1 MITMLYLYAILY
13 FYYICIILLYEKGIL
28 KGINLI
34 RKIKKYATTNT
45 LVVLGIILGVAFG
58 ILFPEL
64 ALKQKLIG
72 TAFVYFLKMLVV
84 PLVFASIYVAI
95 LGLGSIEHLKRMG
108 LKTIGLY
115 ILTTAL
121 AVVTAIIAMNIFH
134 IGEHVS
140 NVGLEYAKAATLA
153 PFSFENMILSF
164 IPTNIFH
171 ALAEG
176 KMMQIIIFAIM
187 FGVASL
193 YLSPKQQEPLTNFFT
208 SVSEAM
214 LKMAEWVILMTPIGV
229 FSLISYVIAEQGI
242 DVVFGLYKYVLVVI
256 GVILFHGLITLP
268 AILKFFTKVNPYAY
282 LSNVR
287 EAPIMAFSTASS
299 AATLPVSMRV
309 VEEIG
314 GVDKKTA
321 SFVLPLGATVSM
333 DGTAAYLSVAV
344 LYIANLAGVAL
355 SLGDQILLGITVV
368 ALSVGV
374 AALPSASLV
383 MMVIILNQIGLPV
396 EYMALIVAVDRILD
410 MCRTSLNVTSDLIV
424 TKIVDEFEK
433 RR

>member
-1 MITMLYLYAILY
+1 M
-13 FYYICIILLYEKGIL
+13 
-28 KGINLI
+28 I
-34 RKIKKYATTNT
+34 RKIQKYATTNT
-45 LVVLGIILGVAFG
+45 LVVLGIILGIVFG

-121 AVVTAIIAMNIFH
+121 AVLAAIVAMNIFH
-134 IGEHVS
+134 IGEHIAS
-140 NVGLEYAKAATLA
+140 NGLEYAKATTIA
-153 PFSFENMILSF
+153 PFSFESMILSF
-164 IPTNIFH
+164 IPTNIFN
-171 ALAEG
+171 ALANG

-193 YLSPKQQEPLTNFFT
+193 YLRPAQQEPLKNFFNG
-208 SVSEAM
+208 VSEAM
-214 LKMAEWVILMTPIGV
+214 LVMAEWIIRLTPIGV
-229 FSLISYVIAEQGI
+229 FSLISYVIAQQGI
-242 DVVFGLYKYVLVVI
+242 EVVLGLYKYIFVVI
-256 GVILFHGLITLP
+256 GVILFHGLVTLP
-268 AILKFFTKVNPYAY
+268 SVLRLFTKVNPYRY
-282 LSNVR
+282 LLDIR

-299 AATLPVSMRV
+299 AATLPVSMRI
-309 VEEIG
+309 VEEVG

-344 LYIANLAGVAL
+344 LYIANLAGVTL
-355 SLGDQILLGITVV
+355 SFGDQLLLGITVV

-383 MMVIILNQIGLPV
+383 MMVVILNQLGLPV

-424 TKIVDEFEK
+424 TKIVDDFEK

>member
-1 MITMLYLYAILY
+1 MI
-13 FYYICIILLYEKGIL
+13 K
-28 KGINLI
+28 
-34 RKIKKYATTNT
+34 KIKKYATTNT
-45 LVVLGIILGVAFG
+45 LVVFGILLGLAFG
-58 ILFPEL
+58 ILFPEI
-64 ALKQKLIG
+64 ALKQKVIG

-84 PLVFASIYVAI
+84 PLVFSSIFVAI

-115 ILTTAL
+115 IFTTAL
-121 AVVTAIIAMNIFH
+121 AVITAIAAMNIFQ
-134 IGEHVS
+134 IGEKVS
-140 NVGLEYAKAATLA
+140 NTGLAYAKATTLA
-153 PFSFENMILSF
+153 PFSLENMILSF

-171 ALAEG
+171 ALSSGA
-176 KMMQIIIFAIM
+176 MMQIIVFAIL

-193 YLSPKQQEPLTNFFT
+193 YLSKTQQAPLVNLFT

-242 DVVFGLYKYVLVVI
+242 DVVLGLWKYMLVVI
-256 GVILFHGLITLP
+256 GVIIFHGLITLP
-268 AILKFFTKVNPYAY
+268 AILALFTKINPYRY
-282 LSNVR
+282 LSDVR

-309 VEEIG
+309 AEEMG
-314 GVDKKTA
+314 GVSKKTA

-333 DGTAAYLSVAV
+333 DGTAAYLTIAV
-344 LYIANLAGVAL
+344 LYIANLAGVVL
-355 SLGDQILLGITVV
+355 SFGDQLLLGVTVV

-383 MMVIILNQIGLPV
+383 MMVVILNQIGLPV
-396 EYMALIVAVDRILD
+396 EYIAVIVAVDRILD
-410 MCRTSLNVTSDLIV
+410 MCRTSLNITSDLVV
-424 TKIVDEFEK
+424 TKIVDAHESL
-433 RR
+433 